1 MAGSATADVV
11 VVGLGAVG
19 SAVLWQLARR
29 GGGGGGGVVG
39 IDRHHPPH
47 AWGSS
52 HGESRITRLAVGE
65 GDAYAPLVA
74 RSHELWREL
83 EALTGDE
90 LMLETGG
97 LLLGPRDGR
106 TRHHGGEDF
115 VERTI
120 AVARRRAIPHEVLDA
135 AEMAA
140 RFPQLGLRGD
150 EVGFLEP
157 TAGLLHPERCVAAQL
172 RLARERGAQVR
183 TGETVLAIEE
193 RAEGGGVRLVTD
205 RGRLEAGQVVV
216 AAGSWTGG
224 LVEAV
229 GRLAKVHRQT
239 LHWFEPTDTDAAAY
253 APGRFPVF
261 IWLHGE
267 AEEDYFYGFPMLP
280 GSAGVKVASERYGA
294 ATDPEAVDRTVS
306 PAETAEMY
314 RRHVEGR
321 LRGVTPRSTRAA
333 ACLYT
338 VAPGSRF
345 IVDRAPGR
353 ERVTVV
359 SACSGH
365 GFKHS
370 AALGEAV
377 AERLLAGGPG
387 RIDLTPF
394 GLTGAADGAG

>member
-1 MAGSATADVV
+1 LAGSATADVV

-29 GGGGGGGVVG
+29 GGGVRAVG

-47 AWGSS
+47 VLGSS

-65 GDAYAPLVA
+65 GLAYAPLVA

-97 LLLGPRDGR
+97 LLLGPREGA
-106 TRHHGGEDF
+106 TCHHGREDF
-115 VERTI
+115 VARTI
-120 AVARRRAIPHEVLDA
+120 AVARRRALPHEMLDA

-157 TAGLLHPERCVAAQL
+157 TAGLLHPERCVTAQL

-193 RAEGGGVRLVTD
+193 RAGGVELVTD
-205 RGRLEAGQVVV
+205 RGRIEAGQVVV
-216 AAGSWTGG
+216 AAGAWVGS
-224 LVEAV
+224 LVGAV
-229 GRLAKVHRQT
+229 GRLAEVHRQT
-239 LHWFEPTDTDAAAY
+239 LHWFEPTEAAAY

-267 AEEDYFYGFPMLP
+267 TEEDYFYGFPMLP

-294 ATDPEAVDRTVS
+294 ATDPETVDREVS
-306 PAETAEMY
+306 PAESAELH
-314 RRHVEGR
+314 RRHVAGR
-321 LRGVTPRSTRAA
+321 LRGVTPRSTRAT

-338 VAPGSRF
+338 VVPGSRF
-345 IVDRAPGR
+345 LVDRAPGR

-377 AERLLAGGPG
+377 AERLLAGAS
-387 RIDLTPF
+387 RIDLAPF
-394 GLTGAADGAG
+394 SLDGAADGAG

>member
-1 MAGSATADVV
+1 LTGSATADVV
-11 VVGLGAVG
+11 VVGLGAAG
-19 SAVLWQLARR
+19 SAVLWQLARH
-29 GGGGGGGVVG
+29 GGGIRVVG

-47 AWGSS
+47 ALGSS

-65 GDAYAPLVA
+65 GLAYAPLVA

-83 EALTGDE
+83 ESLTGEE

-97 LLLGPRDGR
+97 LLLGPPGGA
-106 TRHHGGEDF
+106 TRHHGREDF
-115 VERTI
+115 VARTI
-120 AVARRRAIPHEVLDA
+120 AVARRRAIPHEVLGA

-172 RLARERGAQVR
+172 RLARERGARVR

-193 RAEGGGVRLVTD
+193 RAGGVELVTD
-205 RGRLEAGQVVV
+205 RGRIEAGQVVV
-216 AAGSWTGG
+216 AAGPWAGSLVGG
-224 LVEAV
+224 V
-229 GRLAKVHRQT
+229 GRLAEVHRQT
-239 LHWFEPTDTDAAAY
+239 LHWFEPTEAAAY
-253 APGRFPVF
+253 APQRFPVF

-267 AEEDYFYGFPMLP
+267 TEEDYFYGFPMLP
-280 GSAGVKVASERYGA
+280 GSAGVKVASERYGV
-294 ATDPEAVDRTVS
+294 ATDPETVDREVS
-306 PAETAEMY
+306 TTESAEMY
-314 RRHVEGR
+314 RRHVAGR
-321 LRGVTPRSTRAA
+321 LRGVTPRSSRAA
-333 ACLYT
+333 ACVYT
-338 VAPGSRF
+338 VVPGSRF
-345 IVDRAPGR
+345 LVDRAPGR

-377 AERLLAGGPG
+377 AERLLAGAS
-387 RIDLTPF
+387 RIDLAPF
-394 GLTGAADGAG
+394 SLEGGAADGAE